1 MGLKTGE
8 AFIISVSRNDY
19 GWFSYGT
26 KILSLT
32 EHSPPYK
39 HSFLLCAAFYPY
51 ISFMENMEK
60 GQYYAT
66 MKSKITFKGVFL
78 PEILN
83 L

>member
-1 MGLKTGE
+1 MEL
-8 AFIISVSRNDY
+8 
-19 GWFSYGT
+19 
-26 KILSLT
+26 
-32 EHSPPYK
+32 SPPYK